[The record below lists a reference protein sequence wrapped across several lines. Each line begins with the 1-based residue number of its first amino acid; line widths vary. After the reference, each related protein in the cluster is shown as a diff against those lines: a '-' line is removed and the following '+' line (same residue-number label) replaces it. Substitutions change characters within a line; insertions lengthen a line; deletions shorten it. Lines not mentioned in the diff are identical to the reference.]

1 MEKLEITKATGEI
14 VTAVLISFFELVN
27 TSKKYVFYTM
37 NEVVENNLV
46 KLYVA
51 EAIIDEKGLRIGPK
65 MSEEEWVSLKN
76 IMKSILT
83 GNRDPN
89 VKYLEI
95 EGV

>member
-1 MEKLEITKATGEI
+1 MDKLEITKVTGEI
-14 VTAVLISFFELVN
+14 VTADLISFFELTN

-51 EAIIDEKGLRIGPK
+51 EAIVDETGLTIGPK
-65 MSEEEWVSLKN
+65 MSEEEWASLKG

-83 GNRDPN
+83 GNVDPN
-89 VKYLEI
+89 VKYLKI
-95 EGV
+95 EGA